1 MDIEMA
7 RTVAR
12 AAFRST
18 RELGALM
25 PLLKEK
31 LPAGEYALYSKAIA
45 SAIANIQLDIVN
57 KLTTEHP
64 GLESEIEGSIKKA
77 GRYS

>member
-1 MDIEMA
+1 MDIELA

-12 AAFRST
+12 AAFRSS

-31 LPAGEYALYSKAIA
+31 LPSKEYEIYSKAIA
-45 SAIANIQLDIVN
+45 SAIAAIQLDIVN
-57 KLTTEHP
+57 KLTAAHP
-64 GLESEIEGSIKKA
+64 GLEPEIESSIKKT